1 MNYFSGLFPE
11 KEINMTQIHILS
23 ATDRPN
29 SNALKVAGYANQFLS
44 KKAITKIFSLKDF
57 PLDDIAGGKYH
68 DKPESVK
75 KFNNEFLD
83 ADGYVFVIPE
93 YNGGFPGILKL
104 FYDYLPFPE
113 ALNKVPVCLIGEAA
127 GAFGAL
133 RPVEQF
139 SQLLIYRQA
148 HIFPERMLI
157 QRVNDS
163 FDEDDGLTSEKM
175 QKHWEKQLNGFP
187 GFIERIAADL
197 IEA

>member
-1 MNYFSGLFPE
+1 MNR
-11 KEINMTQIHILS
+11 IHILS

-29 SNALKVAGYANQFLS
+29 SNAFKVASYADKFLS
-44 KKAITKIFSLKDF
+44 ERVTTKLFTLMDF
-57 PLDDIAGGKYH
+57 PLKDVVGGKYH
-68 DKPESVK
+68 YKPSSVK
-75 KFNNEFLD
+75 KFNEDFLD
-83 ADGYVFVIPE
+83 ADGFLFVIPE

-113 ALNKVPVCLIGEAA
+113 ALGKMPICLIGEAA

-148 HIFPERMLI
+148 HIFPERIFI

-163 FDEDDGLTSEKM
+163 FDENEGLNSEKM
-175 QKHWEKQLNGFP
+175 QRLWEKQLRGFP
-187 GFIERIAADL
+187 DFVEKIKTQL
-197 IEA
+197 VEA

>member
-1 MNYFSGLFPE
+1 MAH
-11 KEINMTQIHILS
+11 IHILS

-29 SNALKVAGYANQFLS
+29 SNAMKVAKYADQFLS
-44 KKAITKIFSLKDF
+44 EKATTKIFSLKDF
-57 PLDDIAGGKYH
+57 PIRDVSGGKYNNR
-68 DKPESVK
+68 PESVK
-75 KFNNEFLD
+75 KFTNEFLD
-83 ADGYVFVIPE
+83 ADGFVFVIPE

-104 FYDYLPFPE
+104 FYDYLPFPK
-113 ALNKVPVCLIGEAA
+113 AFQKVPICLIGEAD

-148 HIFPERMLI
+148 HIFPERMFI

-163 FDEDDGLTSEKM
+163 FDEKEGLTSEKM
-175 QKHWEKQLNGFP
+175 QKLWEKQLKAFP
-187 GFIERIAADL
+187 DFVEKIKAGL

>member
-1 MNYFSGLFPE
+1 MSH
-11 KEINMTQIHILS
+11 IHILS

-44 KKAITKIFSLKDF
+44 KKATTRIFSLKDF
-57 PLDDIAGGKYH
+57 PIRDVAGGKYN
-68 DKPESVK
+68 DKPQSVEEFNE
-75 KFNNEFLD
+75 KFLS
-83 ADGYVFVIPE
+83 ADGFVFVIPE

-104 FYDYLPFPE
+104 FYDYLPFPK
-113 ALNKVPVCLIGEAA
+113 AFNKSPICLIGEAA

-148 HIFPERMLI
+148 HIFPERIFI

-163 FDEDDGLTSEKM
+163 FDEEEGLISEKM
-175 QKHWEKQLNGFP
+175 QKLWEKQLNGFP
-187 GFIERIAADL
+187 DFVEKINAGL
-197 IEA
+197 VEA

>member
-1 MNYFSGLFPE
+1 M
-11 KEINMTQIHILS
+11 IQIHILS

-29 SNALKVAGYANQFLS
+29 SNALKVARYADQFLA
-44 KKAITKIFSLKDF
+44 KKASTKVFSLKDF
-57 PLDDIAGGKYH
+57 PIQDVVGGRYH
-68 DKPESVK
+68 NRPESVK
-75 KFNNEFLD
+75 DFTDEFLE
-83 ADGYVFVIPE
+83 ADGFVFVIPE
-93 YNGGFPGILKL
+93 YNGGFPGVLKL

-113 ALNKVPVCLIGEAA
+113 AFSKAPVCLIGEAA

-148 HIFPERMLI
+148 HIFPERMFI

-163 FDEDDGLTSEKM
+163 FDEEEGLTSEKM
-175 QKHWEKQLNGFP
+175 QKLWEKQLNGFP
-187 GFIERIAADL
+187 DFVERIAAEL